1 MISIQD
7 SNGILHCGGSIAKS
21 NRIITAAHCFMDMV
35 EKKKMDKAKNLSSV
49 DIHDRL
55 PSEDPSKKKKKKK
68 SKSVSVDDM
77 LIGNV

>member
-1 MISIQD
+1 MY
-7 SNGILHCGGSIAKS
+7 LHAYSGQ
-21 NRIITAAHCFMDMV
+21 
-35 EKKKMDKAKNLSSV
+35 KKMDKAKNLSSV